1 MRTGRVIKEYKGGYG
16 RIGQIWITY
25 TKCTICG
32 QENICIC
39 SDGSE
44 EEYCGANICYWN
56 VELVKVFFSQG
67 INM

>member
-44 EEYCGANICYWN
+44 EEYCGANICYECFKEEFKKEN
-56 VELVKVFFSQG
+56 YRED
-67 INM
+67 